1 MGTRFRAAFVAA
13 LAASLLMVAPAAAA
27 SDNKLL
33 DASMTGIA
41 VGGQVLLGQQGG
53 GVPWALD
60 RGDAKLWSDGSLKV
74 KVRGLV
80 VASSGVNPIA
90 TGIAVVVCGGGTATV
105 STAPVPF
112 SPSGDATVA
121 TTVALPDPCTAP
133 VVFFSGVT
141 GNGPRWFAVTGG

>member
-1 MGTRFRAAFVAA
+1 MGTRFRAAMIAA
-13 LAASLLMVAPAAAA
+13 FAASLLLVAPTAAAG
-27 SDNKLL
+27 NKLL

-41 VGGQVLLGQQGG
+41 VGGQVLLGQTGG

-60 RGDAKLWSDGSLKV
+60 KGDAKLWSDGSLKV

-80 VASSGVNPIA
+80 VAASGVNPIG
-90 TGIAVVVCGGGTATV
+90 TGIAVVVCGGGTSSV
-105 STAPVPF
+105 SSAPVPF
-112 SPSGDATVA
+112 SPAGDATVD
-121 TTVALPDPCTAP
+121 TVVDLPAPCLAP